1 MPKVITE
8 AEFNA
13 REAHIVAT
21 ATKLIKEQGFAS
33 LTMDKV
39 VSKVPYA
46 KGSVYKHFNS
56 VEEILL
62 AISNSG
68 AHHLLA
74 LLERARGYSGN
85 SRVRYIARAQAY
97 FLYSQLHPV
106 EFICELDAI
115 SPAVLE
121 KASERHRTDGQS
133 ILNQFYKL
141 SADFVDQ
148 GVSEAALTLP
158 ANISS
163 RRIAKTS
170 WSMEFGVSSYAIAA
184 SFGAKQDAKVNAL
197 KLQRDLCW
205 MVNVFLDGLNWQP
218 MHAGEDAWTQWCDIR
233 GEVFNAE
240 FAQLG
245 LLTE

>member
-1 MPKVITE
+1 MPKIITE

-13 REAHIVAT
+13 REEHIVNA
-21 ATKLIKEQGFAS
+21 ASQVIKEQGFAA

-56 VEEILL
+56 IEEILL

-68 AHHLLA
+68 AHHLIS
-74 LLERARGYSGN
+74 LLERARNYSGN
-85 SRVRYIARAQAY
+85 SRQRYLARAQAY

-121 KASERHRTDGQS
+121 KASERHRTEGQL
-133 ILNQFYKL
+133 ILNRFYKL
-141 SADFVDQ
+141 SAEFVEQ
-148 GVSEAALTLP
+148 GVLEGTLVLP
-158 ANISS
+158 ADISA
-163 RRIAKTS
+163 RRVAKTS

-184 SFGAKQDAKVNAL
+184 SFGAKRDAKTDAL
-197 KLQRDLCW
+197 KLQQDLCW

-218 MHAGEDAWTQWCDIR
+218 ITENKDVWSQWCNIR
-233 GEVFNAE
+233 HTVFNNE
-240 FAQLG
+240 FEQLG
-245 LLTE
+245 LLAD